1 VASNRTFPLREKV
14 GWPFDEEQRQ
24 MVVLALAELAVA
36 RPGWLNALRG
46 CAERIDSAELFRDFM
61 VSLERKHQPLDI
73 TAVG

>member
-1 VASNRTFPLREKV
+1 
-14 GWPFDEEQRQ
+14 